1 MYEGWLPDM
10 SALLL
15 CAEPCTPMV
24 VPVVSEDEM
33 FQLVIPRV
41 LALVNEACSRKH
53 RYLWGGTLG
62 PDFDCSGLLQWAFSE
77 AGVWIP
83 RDAFQQHAFA
93 IPVSIECA
101 RPGDLVFFGKQGLIN
116 HVGICVQAA
125 GEDMPLRYMHC
136 SSSTHGRDGIGSDDL
151 HISSDTIGAHYAR
164 AFVSIGRV
172 HAKVVT
178 EEHIGVLTRT
188 TE

>member
-1 MYEGWLPDM
+1 MESLFGAGCFRKLCVHVAKCLEVVQFNSYPL
-10 SALLL
+10 SAIQLFRCVICACEPACATFASLLKPL
-15 CAEPCTPMV
+15 
-24 VPVVSEDEM
+24 S
-33 FQLVIPRV
+33 V
-41 LALVNEACSRKH
+41 LR
-53 RYLWGGTLG
+53 
-62 PDFDCSGLLQWAFSE
+62 GLQ
-77 AGVWIP
+77 
-83 RDAFQQHAFA
+83 
-93 IPVSIECA
+93 
-101 RPGDLVFFGKQGLIN
+101 VFFGKQGLIN